1 MIGGIKRK
9 KTREQGG
16 EIQRTEERTKKKY
29 KGRNTN
35 ERPQDKQY
43 TYKEAR
49 EDRETRGQRGNIEQK
64 KTKMV
69 KN

>member
-1 MIGGIKRK
+1 MKACHSLRKAMIGGIKRK

-43 TYKEAR
+43 T
-49 EDRETRGQRGNIEQK
+49 
-64 KTKMV
+64 
-69 KN
+69 